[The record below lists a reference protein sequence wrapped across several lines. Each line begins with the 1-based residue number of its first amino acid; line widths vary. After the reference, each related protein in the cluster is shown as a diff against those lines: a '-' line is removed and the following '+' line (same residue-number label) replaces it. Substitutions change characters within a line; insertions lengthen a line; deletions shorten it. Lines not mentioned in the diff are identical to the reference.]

1 MTQAKLK
8 FDVSPGQVVAAR
20 ALIERRGGVDRV
32 SPRVAYVASL
42 PLDEVQAE
50 WSSQPIDEQR
60 IHAAKL
66 LIDMRGGEEFVEPH
80 VVAIAH
86 ATPAAAARS

>member
-1 MTQAKLK
+1 MTGPARK
-8 FDVSPGQVVAAR
+8 FDVSPGQVIAAR
-20 ALIERRGGVDRV
+20 ALIERRGGLDRV

-50 WSSQPIDEQR
+50 WSSQPIDEER
-60 IHAAKL
+60 IHAARL
-66 LIDMRGGEEFVEPH
+66 LIDLCGGEEFVEPH

-86 ATPAAAARS
+86 AKPVAAR